1 MRRQERKAEEEAC
14 LVGLISSQKI
24 RKLLPIMSTLTAQE
38 ATAFGSRLRRLLERL
53 DRDVSAVYRAAG
65 QRFEPRWY
73 AVFAA
78 LRDEGPLT
86 VGELSQRLG
95 ITHPAVSQVR
105 TALEREGLVRVDTD
119 SQDGRRHILSLTA
132 RGRATA
138 RRLAPLWSNIAA
150 AVSGILARHAPTLL
164 DDLNAIE
171 NALDRRGLL
180 ARVNASLDLESLD
193 EDSD

>member
-1 MRRQERKAEEEAC
+1 M
-14 LVGLISSQKI
+14 G
-24 RKLLPIMSTLTAQE
+24 TLTARE
-38 ATAFGSRLRRLLERL
+38 TMAFGSRLRRLLERL
-53 DRDVSAVYRAAG
+53 DREVSAVYRAAG

-95 ITHPAVSQVR
+95 ITHAAVSQVR
-105 TALEREGLVRVDTD
+105 MALQHEGLIRVAAD
-119 SQDGRRHILSLTA
+119 SQDGRRHILSLSA

-138 RRLAPLWSNIAA
+138 RRIAPLWTAIAA

-164 DDLNAIE
+164 DDLTALE
-171 NALDRRGLL
+171 NALDRRGLV
-180 ARVNASLDLESLD
+180 ARVNASFDSEDLDD
-193 EDSD
+193 DSD

>member
-1 MRRQERKAEEEAC
+1 MPTLKAQA
-14 LVGLISSQKI
+14 
-24 RKLLPIMSTLTAQE
+24 

-53 DRDVSAVYRAAG
+53 DREVSAVYRAAG

-138 RRLAPLWSNIAA
+138 RRLAPLWTNIAA
-150 AVSGILARHAPTLL
+150 AVSEILVRHAPTLL
-164 DDLNAIE
+164 DDLNALE

-180 ARVNASLDLESLD
+180 ARVNASFDLESLD

>member
-1 MRRQERKAEEEAC
+1 
-14 LVGLISSQKI
+14 
-24 RKLLPIMSTLTAQE
+24 
-38 ATAFGSRLRRLLERL
+38 
-53 DRDVSAVYRAAG
+53 VSAVYRAAG

-95 ITHPAVSQVR
+95 ITHAAVSQVR
-105 TALEREGLVRVDTD
+105 TALQQEGLIRVVAD

-138 RRLAPLWSNIAA
+138 RRLAPLWTTIAA

-164 DDLNAIE
+164 DDLTALE

-180 ARVNASLDLESLD
+180 ARVNASFDLEG
-193 EDSD
+193 SDDDVD